1 MLWQARS
8 TDRET
13 PVCGVHGPDLL
24 DIVEAADLRPEQ
36 VDDHIPCIDQH
47 PVGAG
52 QAFNPALA
60 VAGFL
65 ERTQQVIGHCA
76 DVPLRAA
83 GRHDQAVG
91 DRGFTLEINEYD
103 ILGLIIVQTAKDEIP
118 DSGDAAVDVLWGL
131 GSRGGL
137 LRT

>member
-1 MLWQARS
+1 
-8 TDRET
+8 
-13 PVCGVHGPDLL
+13 VGGVHGPDLL
-24 DIVEAADLRPEQ
+24 DIVEAADLRTEQ
-36 VDDHIPCIDQH
+36 VDDHIPCINQH

-52 QAFNPALA
+52 QTLNPALA
-60 VAGFL
+60 IASFL
-65 ERTQQVIGHCA
+65 QCAQQVIGHCA
-76 DVPLRAA
+76 DVPLRTA

-91 DRGFTLEINEYD
+91 DRGFTLEIDEYD

-118 DSGDAAVDVLWGL
+118 DSSDAAVDVLWGL

>member
-1 MLWQARS
+1 MIGQARS
-8 TDRET
+8 ADRET
-13 PVCGVHGPDLL
+13 PVCGIHGPDLL
-24 DIVEAADLRPEQ
+24 DIVEAADLRAEQ
-36 VDDHIPCIDQH
+36 VDDHIPCINQH

-52 QAFNPALA
+52 QTLNTALA
-60 VAGFL
+60 IAGFL
-65 ERTQQVIGHCA
+65 QCAQQVIGHCA

-91 DRGFTLEINEYD
+91 DRGFALEIDEND
-103 ILGLIIVQTAKDEIP
+103 ILGLVVIQPSEDQIP
-118 DSGDAAVDVLWGL
+118 DGSNAAVDVLWGL

>member
-1 MLWQARS
+1 M
-8 TDRET
+8 
-13 PVCGVHGPDLL
+13 
-24 DIVEAADLRPEQ
+24 
-36 VDDHIPCIDQH
+36 DDHIPCINQH

-52 QAFNPALA
+52 QTLNPALA

-65 ERTQQVIGHCA
+65 ECAQQVVGHRA
-76 DVPLRAA
+76 DVSLRTA
-83 GRHDQAVG
+83 GRDDQAVG

-103 ILGLIIVQTAKDEIP
+103 ILSLVIIQPSEDQIP
-118 DSGDAAVDVLWGL
+118 DGGDAAVDVLWGL